1 MQKPIQF
8 ISIDKEGRC
17 ELTKEAESLI
27 SDITENIAVVCVAGL
42 YRTGKS
48 YLLNR
53 LLGRQD
59 GFEIGPTI
67 NSCTKGLW
75 VWGEPIYLEDRNLKV
90 LLIDT
95 EGLGSAFEDRNETI
109 DMEIFCLGVLLS
121 SLFIYNSMKNID
133 ENAIES
139 LGLVINLSKKI
150 QSTFKD
156 LDSYANNFPSFLWVI
171 RDFALD
177 LIDENGRKLTS
188 SQYLENALRMHE
200 DSKDE
205 ESIKKNEIRK
215 LLQLFFKE
223 RDCYTLIR
231 PVNDEKKL
239 RLIDKLP
246 TNELRPEFLN
256 QMKEFVS
263 RVYNGL
269 RPKLIQGSYVNG
281 KTYLELVRMYV
292 DSLNNNSIPDVK
304 TSWKLVVESQMEQ
317 IFEKSLNYYT
327 EEMLNLDYRNEIH
340 SIEDILKYHNKYKLI
355 AFDYLRECS
364 NINVPCLV
372 YIDFM
377 NKFENQVDEHFK
389 DFISKW
395 HEIKKKDCEILSE
408 KIIKTFNDSKT
419 NDDVFSILDSFDD
432 IINYINGSI
441 KNEKKHDLI
450 TPKMIELVTLKL
462 KKGFKS
468 EKMNLESEIG
478 ILKHE
483 KSVLQNQ
490 YDKLRDNHDKLR
502 MDNDN
507 MINDLK
513 DQILTLKIDVK
524 TFLIINFLLKK
535 I

>member
-1 MQKPIQF
+1 MNKPIQF
-8 ISIDKEGRC
+8 ISIDKNGRC
-17 ELTKEAESLI
+17 QLNIEAIEMI
-27 SDITENIAVVCVAGL
+27 SSITENIAIVCVAGL

-75 VWGEPIYLEDRNLKV
+75 IWGEPIFLEDRNLKV

-139 LGLVINLSKKI
+139 LALVINFAKKI
-150 QSTFKD
+150 QSSFKD
-156 LDSYANNFPSFLWVI
+156 LDSYSNNFPSFLWVI

-177 LIDENGRKLTS
+177 LVDASGKKLTS
-188 SQYLENALRMHE
+188 SQYLENALKMHE

-205 ESIKKNEIRK
+205 DSIRKNEIRK

-223 RDCYTLIR
+223 RDCFTLVR

-239 RLIDKLP
+239 RLIDQLP
-246 TNELRPEFLN
+246 VSDIRA
-256 QMKEFVS
+256 EFVS
-263 RVYNGL
+263 QMQELVSRVFNGI
-269 RPKLIQGSYVNG
+269 RPKIVQGSFVNG
-281 KTYLELVRMYV
+281 KTYLELVKMFV
-292 DSLNNNSIPDVK
+292 EAINNNSIPDVK

-327 EEMLNLDYRNEIH
+327 EEMLQLDYRNEIQT
-340 SIEDILKYHNKYKLI
+340 IEDMLKHHNKHKLI
-355 AFDYLRECS
+355 AFDYLREYS
-364 NINVPCLV
+364 NINVPCLM

-377 NKFENQVDEHFK
+377 NKFETQIDEHFK
-389 DFISKW
+389 DLVCKW
-395 HEIKKKDCEILSE
+395 HEVKRKDCEQLCD
-408 KIIKTFNDSKT
+408 KIIKTFNETKS
-419 NDDVFSILDSFDD
+419 NEDVFSILDSFED
-432 IINYINGSI
+432 IINYINSSI
-441 KNEKKHDLI
+441 KNDKKHELI
-450 TPKMIELVTLKL
+450 TPKMIETVTLKL

-468 EKMNLESEIG
+468 EKMKLESDIG

-483 KSVLQNQ
+483 KTVLQSQ
-490 YDKLRDNHDKLR
+490 LDKTKDNYEKLKIE
-502 MDNDN
+502 NEGI
-507 MINDLK
+507 INDLK
-513 DQILTLKIDVK
+513 EQILNLKLEVNFFYFK
-524 TFLIINFLLKK
+524 LIEF
-535 I
+535 